1 MAETQKK
8 AEKPGAR
15 KIKKYANRKLY
26 DTTDK
31 KYVSLDRLSELIK
44 AGEEVTIEDN
54 ETGEDITAAVVSQL
68 LAREKKDGET
78 DLPVGMLMQLL
89 RKGRGTVA
97 GYAKKYAGLWQG
109 AVTMAEDEIDKLV
122 SILVKDKEISESE
135 GFRLKR
141 EMMAYADGFKK
152 WVGDKVD
159 QRVNEV
165 MGVMNLATKDQ
176 VVRLTEQIEALTETV
191 ERLEA
196 MQTTAGK
203 PAARTAPAEKR
214 RKKASAEAEANA
226 AAE

>member
-8 AEKPGAR
+8 AERQGIR

-44 AGEEVTIEDN
+44 AGEEVAIEDN
-54 ETGEDITAAVVSQL
+54 ETGEDITAAVISQL

-78 DLPVGMLMQLL
+78 DLPAGMLIQFL

-109 AVTMAEDEIDKLV
+109 AMTMAEDEIDKLV
-122 SILVKDKEISESE
+122 SLLVKDKEISESE

-176 VVRLTEQIEALTETV
+176 VVRLTEQIEALNETV

-196 MQTTAGK
+196 MQAKAGK
-203 PAARTAPAEKR
+203 AAAKTALAEKR

>member
-54 ETGEDITAAVVSQL
+54 ETGEDITAGVVSQL
-68 LAREKKDGET
+68 LAREKKDGEA

-196 MQTTAGK
+196 MQATAGK
-203 PAARTAPAEKR
+203 AAARTAAAEKR

>member
-31 KYVSLDRLSELIK
+31 KYVSLDRLSDLIK

-54 ETGEDITAAVVSQL
+54 ETGEDITAGVVSQL

-196 MQTTAGK
+196 MQATAGK
-203 PAARTAPAEKR
+203 PAVRTAPAEKR